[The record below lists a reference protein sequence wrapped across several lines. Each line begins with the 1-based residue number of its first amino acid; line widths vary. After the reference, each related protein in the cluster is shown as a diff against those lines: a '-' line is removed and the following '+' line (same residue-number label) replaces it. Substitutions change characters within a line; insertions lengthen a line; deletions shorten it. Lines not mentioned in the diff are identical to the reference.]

1 MTFGNLLTVVF
12 FGYILYYAGMIS
24 YDQFFK
30 KDELPLEA
38 AVEEEEIDISS
49 EAAEFHPKD
58 IVKDKKKELTKEEES
73 EQEVMSG
80 GIEIEELIPKVDEL
94 AEKGKDCPFGKPC
107 RLERGSRGRIS
118 WQTALI
124 LYFNL
129 LAAIVGMMPQLGQR
143 ADAPKSC

>member
-80 GIEIEELIPKVDEL
+80 GIEIEELIPK
-94 AEKGKDCPFGKPC
+94 GGRTC
-107 RLERGSRGRIS
+107 RKRQGLSFR
-118 WQTALI
+118 
-124 LYFNL
+124 
-129 LAAIVGMMPQLGQR
+129 
-143 ADAPKSC
+143 

>member
-12 FGYILYYAGMIS
+12 FGYFFYYVGMIT

-73 EQEVMSG
+73 DKK
-80 GIEIEELIPKVDEL
+80 L
-94 AEKGKDCPFGKPC
+94 
-107 RLERGSRGRIS
+107 
-118 WQTALI
+118 
-124 LYFNL
+124 
-129 LAAIVGMMPQLGQR
+129 
-143 ADAPKSC
+143 

>member
-49 EAAEFHPKD
+49 EAAEFHP
-58 IVKDKKKELTKEEES
+58 
-73 EQEVMSG
+73 
-80 GIEIEELIPKVDEL
+80 
-94 AEKGKDCPFGKPC
+94 
-107 RLERGSRGRIS
+107 RRRIRTRS
-118 WQTALI
+118 YEWR
-124 LYFNL
+124 Y
-129 LAAIVGMMPQLGQR
+129 
-143 ADAPKSC
+143 

>member
-30 KDELPLEA
+30 KDEQPLEA

-58 IVKDKKKELTKEEES
+58 IVKDNKKELTKEEES

-94 AEKGKDCPFGKPC
+94 AEKGKDCPFGK
-107 RLERGSRGRIS
+107 
-118 WQTALI
+118 
-124 LYFNL
+124 L
-129 LAAIVGMMPQLGQR
+129 LADWNEVPEA
-143 ADAPKSC
+143 A